1 MGALKRL
8 KKKLTRGGKGGKT
21 FDGAPKARVALGD
34 ATNVNVVK
42 ARDFPQN
49 AKGEG
54 EKTRNNVV
62 RTPGKKKTA
71 TKPFRTADVTTNSAL
86 DDTTTTTTRGGAARF
101 TAVEIFED
109 EDRGVSTPS
118 IDSPELKA
126 PPPSSASSSFS
137 SPKSSSK
144 SALDAWA
151 DALVGRGD
159 EEVKEEKVAGTTPTK
174 NDFEVE
180 EDRLGAFSSDANNVN
195 VVAESPI
202 VSYELSD
209 SECGSPM
216 CVAEERVLGNVESVN
231 DETEDGVEDALES
244 YLFTPP
250 AVPTKTTN
258 IERVD
263 KETPEEKKNTQSAR
277 LSSSMWDINSTKKK
291 VDMSFMKNASAMD
304 VAMGAGVAAVVF
316 NFFMPSFLKASF

>member
-21 FDGAPKARVALGD
+21 FGGAPKARVALGD
-34 ATNVNVVK
+34 ATNVHVTT
-42 ARDFPQN
+42 RDFG
-49 AKGEG
+49 KEG
-54 EKTRNNVV
+54 EKTHDVVVV

-86 DDTTTTTTRGGAARF
+86 DDTTTTRGGAARF

-109 EDRGVSTPS
+109 EDRGPS

-151 DALVGRGD
+151 DDLVGRGD

-180 EDRLGAFSSDANNVN
+180 EDRLGVYSSDANNVD

-277 LSSSMWDINSTKKK
+277 LSSSMWDINSTTKK

>member
-8 KKKLTRGGKGGKT
+8 KTKLTRGGKEGKT
-21 FDGAPKARVALGD
+21 FGGAPKARVALGD

-49 AKGEG
+49 AKEEG
-54 EKTRNNVV
+54 EKTHNNVV

-71 TKPFRTADVTTNSAL
+71 TKPFRTADVTTNAAL
-86 DDTTTTTTRGGAARF
+86 NADDDAGTTTTRGAARF
-101 TAVEIFED
+101 TAVDIFED
-109 EDRGVSTPS
+109 EDRGEDIATTPS

-126 PPPSSASSSFS
+126 PPPS
-137 SPKSSSK
+137 SSSK

-180 EDRLGAFSSDANNVN
+180 DNVFD
-195 VVAESPI
+195 VAASPR

-216 CVAEERVLGNVESVN
+216 RVAEERVLGNVESVN

-250 AVPTKTTN
+250 FAVPTKTN

-263 KETPEEKKNTQSAR
+263 KETFDEEPKTLPEEKKNTQSAR
-277 LSSSMWDINSTKKK
+277 LSSSMWDINSTTKK
-291 VDMSFMKNASAMD
+291 VDMMSFMKNASAMD